1 MKKGVT
7 IVEMIVY
14 VAILSLIATAF
25 VTMSINMLSLKSK
38 TVSQQEIGSNLR
50 FISQKINY
58 EIRNAKAIS
67 ATTATS
73 ITLTTVDGSRSP
85 TVFDLSGGDI
95 RMGFGSG
102 GFCPTTSPCVLNS
115 SMVNISTF
123 SVIDMS
129 DAGGNTENVKY
140 VLTGNYINNTG
151 RADFAANGSIN
162 SSAEIRS
169 R

>member
-14 VAILSLIATAF
+14 VAVLSLIATAF
-25 VTMSINMLSLKSK
+25 VTMSINMMSLKSK
-38 TVSQQEIGSNLR
+38 TVSQQEIESNLR

-73 ITLTTVDGSRSP
+73 ITLTTVDSSRDP

-95 RMGFGSG
+95 RMGFGSAG
-102 GFCPTTSPCVLNS
+102 SCPSTSPCILNS
-115 SMVNISTF
+115 TMVNISTF
-123 SVIDMS
+123 SVTDMS
-129 DAGGNTENVKY
+129 DAGGKTENIRY
-140 VLTGNYINNTG
+140 TIAGNYINNTG

-162 SSAEIRS
+162 GSAEIRS